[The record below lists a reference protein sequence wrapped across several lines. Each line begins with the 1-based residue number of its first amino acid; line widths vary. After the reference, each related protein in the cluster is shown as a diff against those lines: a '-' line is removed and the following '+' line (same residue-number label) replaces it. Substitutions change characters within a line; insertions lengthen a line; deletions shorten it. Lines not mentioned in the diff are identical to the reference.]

1 MEKPMENPF
10 KYGGIVRGPYFAG
23 RNEEVKELTREMI
36 NANRV
41 FLISPRRMGKT
52 CLIHHLMDKLKT
64 QGIAVAFVDLN
75 ALPDLRSFAETVT
88 RRMNQAL
95 ETNTEKL
102 IQIFSGLRKLRPK
115 LTIGK
120 DGNIEAG
127 VEVVAE
133 DKEAI
138 PALLEGLHQAEVLAA
153 KKKKRLVTI
162 IDEFSDLVKYNGQTL
177 EKALRSE
184 IQTHQHI
191 DYLFAGSEQSVMLSL
206 IQDKTR
212 AFYKMGRIMEL
223 GPIARKEYRLFIS
236 NWFKKAGFCIDRER
250 LDQIFDIGHDVPL
263 YIQRL
268 CHNLWEEMR
277 DGYTISKDLIEQIPA
292 KIVRQD
298 SPHYEVLW
306 IGTSQGQRILLQ
318 ALAKE
323 PGAKPFSKAFQFR
336 YGIGPSSSI
345 KASFDSLIKK
355 GILYRSLQGDY
366 QFSDIFMA
374 YWINSLMG

>member
-1 MEKPMENPF
+1 MENPF

-23 RNEEVKELTREMI
+23 RKEEVRELTREMI
-36 NANRV
+36 NTNRV
-41 FLISPRRMGKT
+41 FLVSPRRMGKT
-52 CLIHHLMDKLKT
+52 CLLHHLMDKLKT

-75 ALPDLRSFAETVT
+75 ALPDRRSFAETLT
-88 RRMNQAL
+88 KRMNQAL
-95 ETNTEKL
+95 ETNKEKL

-127 VEVVAE
+127 VEVIAE
-133 DKEAI
+133 EKEAI
-138 PALLEGLHQAEVLAA
+138 PALLEGLHQAEALAA
-153 KKKKRLVTI
+153 QKKKKLVTI

-184 IQTHQHI
+184 IQNHQHI
-191 DYLFAGSEQSVMLSL
+191 GYIFAGSEQSVMLSL

-212 AFYKMGRIMEL
+212 AFYKMGRILEL
-223 GPIARKEYRLFIS
+223 GSITREEYRLFIS
-236 NWFKKAGFCIDRER
+236 NWFTKAGFSIERER
-250 LDQIFDIGHDVPL
+250 LDQIFDIGQDIPL

-277 DGYTISKDLIEQIPA
+277 DGYTISKDLIERIPNT
-292 KIVRQD
+292 IVRQD

-306 IGTSQGQRILLQ
+306 IGTSRGQRIILK

-323 PGAKPFSKAFQFR
+323 PGAKPFSKAFQFK

-345 KASFDSLIKK
+345 KASFDSLVKK
-355 GILYRSLQGDY
+355 GVLYRSQKGDY

-374 YWINSLMG
+374 HWINRLMD

>member
-1 MEKPMENPF
+1 MENPF

-23 RNEEVKELTREMI
+23 RKEEVRELTREMI
-36 NANRV
+36 NTNRV
-41 FLISPRRMGKT
+41 FLVSPRRMGKT
-52 CLIHHLMDKLKT
+52 CLLHHLMDKLKT

-75 ALPDLRSFAETVT
+75 ALPDRRSFAETIT
-88 RRMNQAL
+88 KRMNQAL
-95 ETNTEKL
+95 ETNKEKL
-102 IQIFSGLRKLRPK
+102 IQIFSSLRKLRPK

-127 VEVVAE
+127 VEVVSE

-153 KKKKRLVTI
+153 EKKKKLVTI

-191 DYLFAGSEQSVMLSL
+191 GYIFAGSEQSVMLSL

-223 GPIARKEYRLFIS
+223 GSIARKEYRKFIS
-236 NWFKKAGFCIDRER
+236 NWFTKAGFSIDRER

-277 DGYTISKDLIEQIPA
+277 DGYTISKDLIERIPT
-292 KIVRQD
+292 KIARQD

-306 IGTSQGQRILLQ
+306 IGTSQGQRIILK

-323 PGAKPFSKAFQFR
+323 PGAKPFSKEFQFK

-355 GILYRSLQGDY
+355 GILYRSLKGDY
-366 QFSDIFMA
+366 QFSDFFMTH
-374 YWINSLMG
+374 WINSLMD

>member
-1 MEKPMENPF
+1 MENPF

-23 RNEEVKELTREMI
+23 RKEEVKELTREMI

-41 FLISPRRMGKT
+41 FLISPRRLGKT
-52 CLIHHLMDKLKT
+52 CLLHHLMGNLKT

-75 ALPDLRSFAETVT
+75 ALPDRRSFAETIT
-88 RRMNQAL
+88 KRMNQAL
-95 ETNTEKL
+95 ETNKEKL
-102 IQIFSGLRKLRPK
+102 IQVFSGLRKLRPK

-120 DGNIEAG
+120 DGSIEAG
-127 VEVVAE
+127 VEVIAE

-138 PALLEGLHQAEVLAA
+138 PALVEGLHQAEVLAA
-153 KKKKRLVTI
+153 QKKKKLVTI
-162 IDEFSDLVKYNGQTL
+162 IDEFSDLVKYNGHTL

-191 DYLFAGSEQSVMLSL
+191 GYIFAGSEQSVMLSM

-223 GPIARKEYRLFIS
+223 GHIARKEYRMFIS
-236 NWFKKAGFCIDRER
+236 NWFTKAGFSIDREQ
-250 LDQIFDIGHDVPL
+250 LDQIFDIGRDIPL

-268 CHNLWEEMR
+268 CHNLWEAMR
-277 DGYTISKDLIEQIPA
+277 DGHTISKDLIDRIPNT
-292 KIVRQD
+292 IVRQD

-306 IGTSQGQRILLQ
+306 IGTSQGQRILLR

-323 PGAKPFSKAFQFR
+323 PAAKPFSKEFQFK

-355 GILYRSLQGDY
+355 GILYRSLKGY
-366 QFSDIFMA
+366 YKFSDIFMA
-374 YWINSLMG
+374 HWLNSLID

>member
-1 MEKPMENPF
+1 MENPF

-23 RNEEVKELTREMI
+23 REEEVKELAREMI

-41 FLISPRRMGKT
+41 FLVSPRRMGKT
-52 CLIHHLMDKLKT
+52 CLLYHLMDKLKT
-64 QGIAVAFVDLN
+64 QEIAVAFVDLN
-75 ALPDLRSFAETVT
+75 ALPDRRSFAETVT
-88 RRMNQAL
+88 KRMNQAL
-95 ETNTEKL
+95 ETNKERL
-102 IQIFSGLRKLRPK
+102 IQILSGLRKLRPK
-115 LTIGK
+115 LTVGK

-127 VEVVAE
+127 VELVAG

-138 PALLEGLHQAEVLAA
+138 PALLEGLHQAELLAA
-153 KKKKRLVTI
+153 QKKKKLVTI
-162 IDEFSDLVKYNGQTL
+162 IDEFSDIIKYNGLIL

-191 DYLFAGSEQSVMLSL
+191 GYIFAGSEQSVMLSL

-212 AFYKMGRIMEL
+212 AFYKMGRVMAL
-223 GPIARKEYRLFIS
+223 GPIDREAYSLFIT
-236 NWFKKAGFCIDRER
+236 NWFTKAGFRIDRER
-250 LDQIFDIGHDVPL
+250 IEQIFDIAHDIPL
-263 YIQRL
+263 YIQRI

-277 DGYTISKDLIEQIPA
+277 DGRTLSKNLIEQVPN

-306 IGTSQGQRILLQ
+306 LGTSQGQRIILK

-323 PGAKPFSKAFQFR
+323 PDAKPFSKDFQIK

-355 GILYRSLQGDY
+355 GILYRSLTGDY
-366 QFSDIFMA
+366 QFSDIFMRH
-374 YWINSLMG
+374 WINSLMD